1 MDRQELNSYIAS
13 VKDGNSDALVLL
25 FDKYQPVVYKL
36 RQMYSVKDLDFED
49 WQQEGRL
56 CLLQS
61 AESYREDV
69 GITFGAYFKK
79 NMTRRIYSLLRK
91 QNAFKRRMDVLA
103 TSLENEVG
111 IKEEVLGT
119 VKEEPTDYVSDL
131 IVLRDELATYCQ
143 CLSNFECLVLLGYLT
158 SVPLCEIAVM
168 TECSEEK
175 VKNGIDRA
183 RRKLKNITS

>member
-1 MDRQELNSYIAS
+1 MTNKELNRCIALA
-13 VKDGNSDALVLL
+13 KDGNSDALVLL

-36 RQMYSVKDLDFED
+36 RQIYSVKDLDFED

-111 IKEEVLGT
+111 IKEELVGT
-119 VKEEPTDYVSDL
+119 VKEEPTDYVGDL
-131 IVLRDELATYCQ
+131 IVLRGELATYCQ